1 MHEIRIPKYG
11 MSTVEVD
18 VTDLYITV
26 GQTLAVGDAI
36 AEVDTEKVTSTLEAD
51 AAGVVT
57 EIRVAAG
64 ETYTVGDIVCILS
77 TDAAQ

>member
-26 GQTLAVGDAI
+26 GQMLAVGDAI

-51 AAGVVT
+51 TAGVVK
-57 EIRVAAG
+57 EIRVVAG

-77 TDAAQ
+77 TEATQ